1 MPDNQQRPPLTFEGL
16 LGTAP
21 LHPSNLDKHGR
32 PIVRR
37 SNGGHVI
44 AVADPL
50 KPFPPLSWI
59 VVYAGCPSD
68 CADASHGPDL
78 KQGDRLADHD
88 VSTWPWLNQWAY
100 HEDWVLERIDGLQKQ
115 VKSHQRTYGE
125 MATKIGAVRAE
136 LARARERN
144 RELQAEIDNP
154 SAERAARLVQRAAS
168 NAVNKTLSNIVM
180 YGTPVDPDL
189 SMAALVHEALGV
201 KSSFNADAP
210 AKLTAGA
217 PVVAAAPEPDD
228 LEEDEEDDDARAGEP
243 TPPAAIRKR
252 LAELEDGLEYGNEPT
267 VSMLLQ
273 ALTAVAAEH
282 DNDGAMHMHHCYM
295 CDVPFT
301 MDRTLI
307 AIARELR
314 VEIERPPAARRPTPP
329 RARMPTIPRERF
341 LPGCRQLD
349 GSWLH
354 GRPHSCPPW
363 MH

>member
-1 MPDNQQRPPLTFEGL
+1 MPDNQPRPPLTFERLRGP
-16 LGTAP
+16 AP

-37 SNGGHVI
+37 ATDGHVI

-59 VVYAGCPSD
+59 VVYAACPPN
-68 CADASHGPDL
+68 CAGASHRTDL
-78 KQGDRLADHD
+78 KQGDRLADCD
-88 VSTWPWLNQWAY
+88 VGAWPWLNQWGY

-125 MATKIGAVRAE
+125 MAKKIGAVRAE

-154 SAERAARLVQRAAS
+154 GAERAARLVERAARD
-168 NAVNKTLSNIVM
+168 AVNKTVSNMVM
-180 YGTPVDPDL
+180 YGTPRDPDL
-189 SMAALVHEALGV
+189 TMAALVHDALGV
-201 KSSFNADAP
+201 KTTLTADTRATVAPRIPAAPVRPAP
-210 AKLTAGA
+210 ADPDGEDDEE
-217 PVVAAAPEPDD
+217 VPEPT
-228 LEEDEEDDDARAGEP
+228 LP
-243 TPPAAIRKR
+243 TAIRRR

-273 ALTAVAAEH
+273 ALTTVVNEH
-282 DNDGAMHMHHCYM
+282 DNDGEMHGCYT

-301 MDRTLI
+301 MDRTLL
-307 AIARELR
+307 AIAREIGVETKRPRNARPHAATR
-314 VEIERPPAARRPTPP
+314 VPTV
-329 RARMPTIPRERF
+329 PRERF
-341 LPGCRQLD
+341 LPKCRQVD
-349 GSWLH
+349 GSWIH
-354 GRPHSCPPW
+354 GRPHTCLPW

>member
-16 LGTAP
+16 LGPAP

-37 SNGGHVI
+37 SNGGHII

-59 VVYAGCPSD
+59 VVYAGCPPD
-68 CADASHGPDL
+68 CADTSHSPDL
-78 KQGDRLADHD
+78 KQGDRLTDRD
-88 VSTWPWLNQWAY
+88 VGAWPWLNQWGY
-100 HEDWVLERIDGLQKQ
+100 HEDWVLEQIDSLQRRIKG
-115 VKSHQRTYGE
+115 HQRTYGE
-125 MATKIGAVRAE
+125 MAAKIGTARAE

-168 NAVNKTLSNIVM
+168 DAVNKTLSNIVM
-180 YGTPVDPDL
+180 YGTPSDPDL

-201 KSSFNADAP
+201 KSSFGAAAP
-210 AKLTAGA
+210 AKSGVRA
-217 PVVAAAPEPDD
+217 PMVAAVPEPDSV
-228 LEEDEEDDDARAGEP
+228 DDDAQASGP
-243 TPPAAIRKR
+243 TPPAVIRKR

-267 VSMLLQ
+267 VSMLLR
-273 ALTAVAAEH
+273 AVTAVVDEH
-282 DNDGAMHMHHCYM
+282 DNDGIMHSCYA

-307 AIARELR
+307 AIARELG
-314 VEIERPPAARRPTPP
+314 VEIEKPLSARQPSPP
-329 RARMPTIPRERF
+329 RVRMPTVPRERF
-341 LPGCRQLD
+341 LSGCRHVD
-349 GSWLH
+349 GSWIH

>member
-16 LGTAP
+16 LGPAP

-37 SNGGHVI
+37 ATDGHVI

-50 KPFPPLSWI
+50 TPFPPLSWI

-68 CADASHGPDL
+68 CAGASHRADL

-88 VSTWPWLNQWAY
+88 VSAWPWLNQWGY

-125 MATKIGAVRAE
+125 MATKIGAARAE

-144 RELQAEIDNP
+144 RELQAEIDSP
-154 SAERAARLVQRAAS
+154 SAERGARLIKRATDD
-168 NAVNKTLSNIVM
+168 AVNKALSNMVM
-180 YGTPVDPDL
+180 YGSPLDPDL
-189 SMAALVHEALGV
+189 TMAALVHEALGV
-201 KSSFNADAP
+201 KSNFSASASAKPMPKAP
-210 AKLTAGA
+210 AVTSAL
-217 PVVAAAPEPDD
+217 EPDD
-228 LEEDEEDDDARAGEP
+228 LDEDDEDGAWVNEP

-252 LAELEDGLEYGNEPT
+252 LVELEDGLEYGNEPT
-267 VSMLLQ
+267 VSMLLR
-273 ALTAVAAEH
+273 AVAAVIDEH
-282 DNDGAMHMHHCYM
+282 DNDSIMHSCYT

-301 MDRTLI
+301 VDRTLI
-307 AIARELR
+307 AVARELG
-314 VEIERPPAARRPTPP
+314 VEIGRPLSARRPTPP
-329 RARMPTIPRERF
+329 LRVRIPAIPRERF
-341 LPGCRQLD
+341 LPGCRQVD

-363 MH
+363 MR